1 MWQLQQVDASELLS
15 IFPALRAF
23 IDEAFGKSA
32 PLHAEVTS
40 FLKLSRVCDLVK
52 QCLTECTY
60 DPDKMAASLE
70 VAVEAYLVAFKAAY
84 GEEHVRFKH
93 HQLLHLA
100 GQIKKD
106 RMLLACW
113 AAERKNKH
121 LLQCCFHQ
129 KHAPAMTPGVLG
141 KAVAGQVAFPSTFI
155 RIRFAVSTAA
165 CQGRIPI
172 KTHLHSFAV
181 STAACQGP
189 TCKHVCGLA

>member
-15 IFPALRAF
+15 IYPALRAF
-23 IDEAFGKSA
+23 IHEAVGKSV
-32 PLHAEVTS
+32 PMRLEVIS
-40 FLKLSRVCDLVK
+40 FLKLCRVCDLVK

-60 DPDKMAASLE
+60 DPAEMAESLK
-70 VAVEAYLVAFKAAY
+70 VAVAEYLEAFKAAY
-84 GEEHVRFKH
+84 GEEHWRFKH

-100 GQIKKD
+100 RQIMQD
-106 RMLLACW
+106 GLLLACW

-121 LLQCCFHQ
+121 LLQCCFHHN
-129 KHAPAMTPGVLG
+129 HARAMTPGVLG

-155 RIRFAVSTAA
+155 CIRFAVSTAA

-172 KTHLHSFAV
+172 NIHLHSFAV

-189 TCKHVCGLA
+189 TCEHVCLA